1 MVTPDKAVRL
11 LPSKPPPTHLFGS
24 QHLFQR
30 SRDAAEVLS
39 IASVA
44 GNDVQVE
51 MKNALPGGGA
61 AIHQQFEAVGMVI
74 ALQQF
79 AQLEAEVKQGSG
91 FLSAELKEIARVAAR
106 DDEAMSFRDGVDVP
120 DGEKM
125 FVLQQYPVRSDGAK
139 RAVHNV

>member
-1 MVTPDKAVRL
+1 MAV
-11 LPSKPPPTHLFGS
+11 F
-24 QHLFQR
+24 
-30 SRDAAEVLS
+30 
-39 IASVA
+39 
-44 GNDVQVE
+44 
-51 MKNALPGGGA
+51 
-61 AIHQQFEAVGMVI
+61 
-74 ALQQF
+74 
-79 AQLEAEVKQGSG
+79 EAEVKQGSG